1 MQIHGIVDI
10 VIIRCDK
17 KYNDIAVSLLQPCG
31 NLKPVIRGHPDI
43 EKSHIICFRAV
54 MQLRTVRY
62 EIEPRI
68 DILLRKGRANHRFDL
83 FYISTVVITNCDLHE
98 MPLLVDNYTI

>member
-1 MQIHGIVDI
+1 
-10 VIIRCDK
+10 
-17 KYNDIAVSLLQPCG
+17 
-31 NLKPVIRGHPDI
+31 
-43 EKSHIICFRAV
+43 